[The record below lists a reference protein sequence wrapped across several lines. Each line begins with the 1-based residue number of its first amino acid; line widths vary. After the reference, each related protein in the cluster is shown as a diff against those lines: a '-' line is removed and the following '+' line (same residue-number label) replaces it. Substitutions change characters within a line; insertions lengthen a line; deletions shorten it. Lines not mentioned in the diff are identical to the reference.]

1 MAPVLQRLPH
11 LTLSASGLSD
21 PESFE
26 TYRQAVSTIFDA
38 TLDDWQQQP
47 DFRVHVDCVQLGPML
62 LSQASMANA
71 DYRYERSMKKVA
83 QVGAEAMLVQIVLA
97 GSDVRMVKDEAIV
110 SGPGDVFICDLTRT
124 ISTRAKDC
132 RNFTFVFPR
141 SLLGLPDLE
150 LDGLHDIYLPAS
162 STQAKL
168 LLAHVQMLWSERE
181 RITLPD
187 AAMFAQS
194 TAGLI
199 ASLTVNSID
208 HDVRQAHASR
218 AEIARV
224 QHFVDSRLMD
234 AELGPDMICSRL
246 GFSRSSL
253 YRLFE
258 PLGGVASYIRDRR
271 LRRVFRQ
278 LASRQTSHRKLAE
291 IAFDTGFSNIPA
303 FTRAFKAQ
311 YGVTPRD
318 VRMLAEAGSGWP
330 MRLDEPTDG
339 GERLGYWLNRLGKA

>member
-21 PESFE
+21 PDSFE
-26 TYRQAVSTIFDA
+26 TYRQAVSMIFDA

-62 LSQASMANA
+62 FSQASMSNA
-71 DYRYERSMKKVA
+71 AYRYERSMRKVA
-83 QVGAEAMLVQIVLA
+83 QVGADAVLVQIILA
-97 GSDVRMVKDEAIV
+97 GSDVRVVKGEAVI

-124 ISTRAKDC
+124 ISTKAQDC
-132 RNFTFVFPR
+132 QNFTFVFPR
-141 SLLGLPDLE
+141 SLLGLPEFE
-150 LDGLHDIYLPAS
+150 LDGLHDIHLPAS

-168 LLAHVQMLWSERE
+168 LLAHIRMLWTERD
-181 RITLPD
+181 RISLPD

-199 ASLTVNSID
+199 ASLTANSID
-208 HDVRQAHASR
+208 DDVRQAHAAR

-224 QHFVDSRLMD
+224 QHFVDCNLMD
-234 AELGPDMICSRL
+234 PELGPDMICSRL

-278 LASRQTSHRKLAE
+278 LSSGQTSQRKLAE

-303 FTRAFKAQ
+303 FTRAFKAH

-318 VRMLAEAGSGWP
+318 VRMLAEAGNGWP
-330 MRLDEPTDG
+330 VHLDEPIDD
-339 GERLGYWLNRLGKA
+339 GERLGHWLNRLGRA